1 MEDTM
6 NAIVIATFLTI
17 VCLTAALAHAA
28 DKAMTPQQ
36 EKMKACNAKA
46 GDQKLEG
53 DARKAFMT
61 DCLKAGTPASQ
72 PDKMKACNK
81 DASAKALKGEDRK
94 AFMSRCLSGEKKSRG
109 HAGTVTA
116 LL

>member
-6 NAIVIATFLTI
+6 NAIAATLLAI
-17 VCLTAALAHAA
+17 CCLTVPLADAA
-28 DKAMTPQQ
+28 DKVMPPQQ

-53 DARKAFMT
+53 DARKAFMS
-61 DCLKAGTPASQ
+61 DCLKAAKPATQ
-72 PDKMKACNK
+72 QDKMKACNN

-94 AFMSRCLSGEKKSRG
+94 AFMSTCLSGEKKS
-109 HAGTVTA
+109 
-116 LL
+116 